1 MVETIPDFKFIFENI
16 KNDIKSTR
24 FKIIENANIELL
36 DLYLR
41 LGKLIDEN
49 SKYGSN
55 IVNELSIELKLEF
68 PNMKGLSSRNLLRM
82 RVFYKEYKNIENLPV
97 PMANLPWTHNYTL
110 IEKVKEYTENY
121 ESLSSKYF
129 FKHIINNN
137 TIESTEICFVTD
149 TLHCMKFNDSQNSAA
164 LLESQGAWFTN
175 NGGVCSLGNE
185 SARCI
190 YRDDNSTSV
199 QVNENGTII
208 ISDAYVACEFYED
221 SSAGCVKLQ

>member
-1 MVETIPDFKFIFENI
+1 LDNEDSDFQTDKW
-16 KNDIKSTR
+16 KK
-24 FKIIENANIELL
+24 
-36 DLYLR
+36 
-41 LGKLIDEN
+41 
-49 SKYGSN
+49 
-55 IVNELSIELKLEF
+55 
-68 PNMKGLSSRNLLRM
+68 
-82 RVFYKEYKNIENLPV
+82 ENLIW
-97 PMANLPWTHNYTL
+97 NGDL